1 MPRPQKKRQICRNNL
16 PASNSF
22 VPAGC
27 SNTETIILNIDEY
40 ETIRLLDGEG
50 LTQQECAQ
58 RMGIART
65 SVQAI
70 YESARKKLAD
80 FLIHGKHLYIN
91 GGSCLICDGF
101 HHFCG
106 NSSCACVQQQ
116 NNNNQ

>member
-1 MPRPQKKRQICRNNL
+1 MPRPLKKRHICRQNL
-16 PASNSF
+16 PAASSF
-22 VPAGC
+22 APDLDGAA
-27 SNTETIILNIDEY
+27 ETIILNIDEY

-80 FLIHGKHLYIN
+80 LLIHGKRLHIE
-91 GGSCLICDGF
+91 GGSCIICDGSR
-101 HHFCG
+101 HFCG
-106 NSSCACVQQQ
+106 DSDCPCRKMDK
-116 NNNNQ
+116 

>member
-1 MPRPQKKRQICRNNL
+1 MPRPLKKRHICRRNL
-16 PASNSF
+16 PAASSF
-22 VPAGC
+22 APDLDGAA
-27 SNTETIILNIDEY
+27 ETIILNIDEY

-50 LTQQECAQ
+50 LTQQECAL

-80 FLIHGKHLYIN
+80 LLINGKRLQIE
-91 GGSCLICDGF
+91 GGSCVICDGF

-106 NSSCACVQQQ
+106 DDECPCRKLAK
-116 NNNNQ
+116 